1 MQWPIH
7 ENEKGLLVPME
18 LGQLPFVPKRIFY
31 VKNVPKGSVR
41 GNHAHYKT
49 QQVLTCLQG
58 IVQVKLD
65 YGDKIWEV
73 TLNANESV
81 FCDKMVWDSQTYL
94 TDDAILMSICSTS
107 HDPEDYITDY
117 EKFLNESK

>member
-18 LGQLPFVPKRIFY
+18 LDQLPFVPKRIFY

-81 FCDKMVWDSQTYL
+81 FCDKMVWDSQTYV
-94 TDDAILMSICSTS
+94 TDDAILMSICSTP